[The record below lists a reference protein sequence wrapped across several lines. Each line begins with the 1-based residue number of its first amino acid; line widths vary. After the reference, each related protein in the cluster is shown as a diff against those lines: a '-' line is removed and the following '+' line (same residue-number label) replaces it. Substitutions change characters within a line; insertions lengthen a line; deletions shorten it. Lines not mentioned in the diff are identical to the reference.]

1 MTVWEGEPSSAA
13 DGILDDE
20 TYDWL
25 GIVNGMAAS
34 GGSPAVASEAHVLQA
49 NELSLAHTAI
59 NASFTGTAGLA
70 GLLEIRSQI
79 RDDER
84 VAVIFSGV
92 RR

>member
-1 MTVWEGEPSSAA
+1 
-13 DGILDDE
+13 
-20 TYDWL
+20 
-25 GIVNGMAAS
+25 
-34 GGSPAVASEAHVLQA
+34 VLQA